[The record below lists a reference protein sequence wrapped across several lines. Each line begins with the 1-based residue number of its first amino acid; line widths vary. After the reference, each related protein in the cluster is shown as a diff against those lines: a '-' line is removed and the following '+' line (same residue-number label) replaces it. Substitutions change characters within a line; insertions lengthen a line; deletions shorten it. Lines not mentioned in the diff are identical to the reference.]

1 MASRPDF
8 VIAGVQKCGTTS
20 LFRAMRR
27 HPAFK
32 TPRAKELHYFDRF
45 YDRGPTWYAEQF
57 PELKNGQITGEA
69 TPAYSYSPTARE
81 RMIADLPDVP
91 VIMILRDP
99 VSRAYSHYWHSRRN
113 VETLPTFEDAIAA
126 EPERMQ
132 TAGWR
137 NRARWSYLDRGYYLR
152 DLRPLADAY
161 GDRLMVSTLEDLT
174 ADPQA
179 EIARA
184 MRHVGLDPAEAK
196 SLEMPQSN
204 RFTTVSRKEAQQ
216 RRKAGMPVHSE
227 QDKRPSLSPQ
237 TREELMDLFAE
248 PDAELLAWL
257 GWERLPWRSRA
268 NPPAVQPVAADGP

>member
-1 MASRPDF
+1 MADRPDF

-32 TPRAKELHYFDRF
+32 PPSAKELHYFDRF
-45 YDRGPTWYAEQF
+45 YERGPSWYAEQF
-57 PELKNGQITGEA
+57 PDTKPGQLTGEA
-69 TPAYSYSPTARE
+69 TPAYSYGTTARD
-81 RMIADLPDVP
+81 RLISDLPDVP

-126 EPERMQ
+126 EPERMR

-137 NRARWSYLDRGYYLR
+137 NRARWSYLDRGHYLR
-152 DLRPLADAY
+152 DLLPLSDAY
-161 GDRLMVSTLEDLT
+161 GDRLLIQTLEELA
-174 ADPQA
+174 ADPQT

-184 MRHVGLDPAEAK
+184 MRHVGLDPDKAK

-204 RFTTVSRKEAQQ
+204 RFTTVSRKEA
-216 RRKAGMPVHSE
+216 RRRRNEGLPIHSD
-227 QDKRPSLSPQ
+227 QDKRPSLSQQ
-237 TREELMDLFAE
+237 TRDELMDYFAE
-248 PDAELLAWL
+248 PDAQLLAWL

-268 NPPAVQPVAADGP
+268 NPQPSD